1 MRNSDLA
8 QSKVFEYKLD
18 QSGQGIGGRGFLE
31 NIACNGFFEHFVFVI
46 VFVFVF
52 VCVFVIVI
60 VIADVKHLS
69 NDA

>member
-1 MRNSDLA
+1 MSNLISLN
-8 QSKVFEYKLD
+8 
-18 QSGQGIGGRGFLE
+18 FLLFE
-31 NIACNGFFEHFVFVI
+31 NIAYDGSFKHFVIVI
-46 VFVFVF
+46 VIVFVFVFVF